1 MYNAV
6 ADRALHGSIPDPG
19 GRWET
24 TAAAYILYP
33 LVQSTITTIHLLF
46 PLCLH
51 AAFYAARGRERL
63 KISMS
68 LSLSRVQPTEFV
80 ISSDGD
86 EWIEITR
93 C

>member
-1 MYNAV
+1 MGNDGCRVYTISA
-6 ADRALHGSIPDPG
+6 RAIDNNDDPLAFSALFARCVLRGSGKGKIED
-19 GRWET
+19 
-24 TAAAYILYP
+24 
-33 LVQSTITTIHLLF
+33 
-46 PLCLH
+46 
-51 AAFYAARGRERL
+51 FYVT
-63 KISMS
+63 